1 MTKYVKLKEAIDIL
15 REQGVEVSMGT
26 FDDYDCF
33 MSYYEHHYKPCLE
46 KYSFEDKLKKNPNIF
61 MFFCEDIMKIFE

>member
-1 MTKYVKLKEAIDIL
+1 MAKYVKLKEAIDIL

-26 FDDYDCF
+26 FEDYDCF

-46 KYSFEDKLKKNPNIF
+46 KHSFKDKPYLF
-61 MFFCEDIMKIFE
+61 RFLCEDIQKIFG

>member
-46 KYSFEDKLKKNPNIF
+46 KYSFKDKPHLF
-61 MFFCEDIMKIFE
+61 TFLCEDIQKIFG